1 MQDARLAVLERLIR
15 RSRADR
21 VPGWVVRGI
30 VAGVAQDD
38 FTVGDGDGDGR
49 RGGQQQLADSLGSF
63 GGQPLL
69 GGVERLAGD
78 FQQLGVK
85 RSARPICVKKLA
97 IRGFLGAGSKSLSV
111 MLPVN
116 LALLRLAASIQ
127 SCPTIS
133 PFDRCATAQD
143 SDPWRV
149 RRR

>member
-1 MQDARLAVLERLIR
+1 MRKVAFDGLLRDGCHGYDVGTSCGLIPR
-15 RSRADR
+15 R
-21 VPGWVVRGI
+21 
-30 VAGVAQDD
+30 
-38 FTVGDGDGDGR
+38 
-49 RGGQQQLADSLGSF
+49 
-63 GGQPLL
+63 
-69 GGVERLAGD
+69 D

-116 LALLRLAASIQ
+116 LALLRLAVSIQ

-143 SDPWRV
+143 SDLWQATRGASAVDEDNRAKQVVERRIPPEAKTGCGRV
-149 RRR
+149 CLQQV